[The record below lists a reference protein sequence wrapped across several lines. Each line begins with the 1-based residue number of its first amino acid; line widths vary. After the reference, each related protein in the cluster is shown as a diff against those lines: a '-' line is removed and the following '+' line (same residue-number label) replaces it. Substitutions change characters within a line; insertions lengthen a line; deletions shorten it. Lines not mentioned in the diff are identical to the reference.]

1 MCPPFGHT
9 PPRSIRSIVRCIG
22 QEGRRAA
29 QYRER
34 KKKRPQEARPEAA
47 PNSLRRAGGNAL
59 PLSKVA
65 IL

>member
-1 MCPPFGHT
+1 MA
-9 PPRSIRSIVRCIG
+9 RM
-22 QEGRRAA
+22 
-29 QYRER
+29 ER
-34 KKKRPQEARPEAA
+34 WLFNILSFAKKRPQEARPEAA